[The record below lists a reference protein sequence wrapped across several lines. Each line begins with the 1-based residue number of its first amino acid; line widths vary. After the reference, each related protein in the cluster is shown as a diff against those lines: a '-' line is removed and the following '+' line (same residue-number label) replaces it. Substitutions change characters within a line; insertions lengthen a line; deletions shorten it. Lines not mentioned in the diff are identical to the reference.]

1 MAEHDKS
8 NGAGDEGLPDF
19 SVPVGQADVVTL
31 TLDRPNGYGDAELDG
46 LERLEELGLE
56 PEPAGETA
64 PAAGDAAL
72 SALEEKT
79 ERLSEVVR
87 KQQAARVHRK
97 VSAAVVG
104 GGIAGAIPAILA
116 AVDALELPTS
126 VQPFAVLAAA
136 LLGLFTA
143 AYKTPERDAP
153 EV

>member
-1 MAEHDKS
+1 MADHDKS
-8 NGAGDEGLPDF
+8 NGAGDEGVPDF
-19 SVPVGQADVVTL
+19 SMPVGQASVVTL
-31 TLDRPNGYGDAELDG
+31 TLDHPNGYGDAELDG

-64 PAAGDAAL
+64 PAADAAL
-72 SALEEKT
+72 AALEEKT
-79 ERLSEVVR
+79 ERLTEVVR

-104 GGIAGAIPAILA
+104 GGIAGAIPAILE
-116 AVDALELPTS
+116 AVDALELPAS
-126 VQPFAVLAAA
+126 VQPFTVLAAA

-143 AYKTPERDAP
+143 AYRTPEREAP